1 MTHHSAANASAH
13 IPDEEQLHCAD
24 PLQYDV
30 QEGTYPHHCYHFQ
43 IHSWW
48 SLQGTVHSVG
58 MMTVHNTQK
67 LEVLQHDQKQKV
79 HCSAYKPLIIIEQ
92 Q

>member
-13 IPDEEQLHCAD
+13 IPDERQLHCAD
-24 PLQYDV
+24 PFLYDV

-58 MMTVHNTQK
+58 MMTVYNTQK
-67 LEVLQHDQKQKV
+67 LEAFQHDQKQMV
-79 HCSAYKPLIIIEQ
+79 YRNAYKSLIIMVQ